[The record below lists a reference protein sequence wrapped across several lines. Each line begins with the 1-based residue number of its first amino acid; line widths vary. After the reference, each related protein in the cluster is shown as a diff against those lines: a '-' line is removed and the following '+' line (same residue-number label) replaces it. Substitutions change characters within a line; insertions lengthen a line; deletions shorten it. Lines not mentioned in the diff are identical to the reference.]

1 MAIVGMPFLA
11 SASFRWE
18 NGHADARSYKS
29 QRLSYTKVSSMQY
42 QYDYNGQIYTIRLER
57 RPDGSQIA
65 HINGEAEPFS
75 ARPQEGGWHLTFA
88 DHTATAHTATTGDQR
103 FVQIEGQ
110 AYALTTV
117 TSTSQR
123 RRSAA
128 ASGDLTAQMPGQ
140 IRDVRVQEGDAVEA
154 GQTLVVMEAMKM
166 EMRITA
172 PRAARVKRVLVQAG
186 AIVERGAVLVEL
198 E

>member
-1 MAIVGMPFLA
+1 L
-11 SASFRWE
+11 E
-18 NGHADARSYKS
+18 
-29 QRLSYTKVSSMQY
+29 KVLMQT
-42 QYDYNGQIYTIRLER
+42 QYEYNGQTYTVRLER

-65 HINGEAEPFS
+65 YINDQVVPF
-75 ARPQEGGWHLTFA
+75 AVRPLPEGGGWHLVLENES
-88 DHTATAHTATTGDQR
+88 ATAYTASTGDQR
-103 FVQIEGQ
+103 FVQVKGQ
-110 AYALTTV
+110 AYALNVV

-123 RRSAA
+123 RQRAA

-140 IRDVRVQEGDAVEA
+140 IRDVRVAVGDEVET

-186 AIVERGAVLVEL
+186 EVVERGALLVEL

>member
-1 MAIVGMPFLA
+1 
-11 SASFRWE
+11 
-18 NGHADARSYKS
+18 
-29 QRLSYTKVSSMQY
+29 MQY
-42 QYDYNGQIYTIRLER
+42 QYEYNGQTYTVRLER
-57 RPDGSQIA
+57 RPDGTQIA
-65 HINGEAEPFS
+65 HINGEVVPF
-75 ARPQEGGWHLTFA
+75 AVRPLQDGGWHLAFA
-88 DHTATAHTATTGDQR
+88 DQVVSAYTATAGDQR
-103 FVQIEGQ
+103 FVQLGGQ
-110 AYALTTV
+110 AYTLTTV
-117 TSTSQR
+117 TSTSKR

-172 PRAARVKRVLVQAG
+172 PRASRVKRVLVQAG

>member
-1 MAIVGMPFLA
+1 
-11 SASFRWE
+11 
-18 NGHADARSYKS
+18 
-29 QRLSYTKVSSMQY
+29 MQY
-42 QYDYNGQIYTIRLER
+42 QYEYNGQTYTVRLER

-65 HINGEAEPFS
+65 HINGEAVPFS
-75 ARPQEGGWHLTFA
+75 ARPVQEGGWHLTFA
-88 DHTATAHTATTGDQR
+88 ESSTRAYTATMGDQR

-123 RRSAA
+123 RRGAA

-172 PRAARVKRVLVQAG
+172 PRASRVKRVLVQAG

>member
-1 MAIVGMPFLA
+1 
-11 SASFRWE
+11 
-18 NGHADARSYKS
+18 
-29 QRLSYTKVSSMQY
+29 MQT
-42 QYDYNGQIYTIRLER
+42 QYEYNGQVYAVRLER

-65 HINGEAEPFS
+65 YINGQEIPFA
-75 ARPQEGGWHLTFA
+75 ARPMQDGWQITLEGKSA
-88 DHTATAHTATTGDQR
+88 AAYTAASGDQR
-103 FVQIEGQ
+103 FAQVNGQ
-110 AYALTTV
+110 TYALNVV
-117 TSTSQR
+117 TSASQR

-140 IRDVRVQEGDAVEA
+140 VRDVRVAVGDEVEM

-186 AIVERGAVLVEL
+186 EVVERGAVLVEL

>member
-1 MAIVGMPFLA
+1 
-11 SASFRWE
+11 
-18 NGHADARSYKS
+18 
-29 QRLSYTKVSSMQY
+29 MQT
-42 QYDYNGQIYTIRLER
+42 QYEYNGQTYTVRLER
-57 RPDGSQIA
+57 RPDGSQVA
-65 HINGEAEPFS
+65 HINGQEVPFT
-75 ARPQEGGWHLTFA
+75 ARPLNEGAGWSLVVEGESTLA
-88 DHTATAHTATTGDQR
+88 YTATSGEQR
-103 FVQIEGQ
+103 FVQVKGQ
-110 AYALTTV
+110 TYALNPV

-140 IRDVRVQEGDAVEA
+140 IRDVRVAVGDEVET

-172 PRAARVKRVLVQAG
+172 PRPAHVKRVLVQAG
-186 AIVERGAVLVEL
+186 DVIERGAVLVEL